1 MRETDSGLCYA
12 MKNYID
18 ESGRPHNILQIY
30 RYKYSP
36 LCIDSNL
43 TDEDEQYI
51 KHLGLIK
58 LSSNTYRPFRM
69 FDIAEFNQWA
79 MHNGLVFSNEVY
91 VYLDEHINEIG
102 GVAFEPDHKPRKTIK
117 KPEVV
122 LSSADLIDKIAS
134 NGYEVPDPEPYM
146 TRSKSASSRRNSD
159 CNSRSND
166 RNSSNDRGKTYSSRV
181 SHGSE
186 DGVTEQQSSK
196 YTGYNPRKKYTGSE
210 DETAGLW
217 YDFD

>member
-1 MRETDSGLCYA
+1 MREADTGLCYA

-36 LCIDSNL
+36 LCIDSRL

-117 KPEVV
+117 KPEIV

-146 TRSKSASSRRNSD
+146 TRNKSASSRRNSD
-159 CNSRSND
+159 CNSRSD
-166 RNSSNDRGKTYSSRV
+166 RNSSNDRGKTYNNRIG
-181 SHGSE
+181 HASE
-186 DGVTEQQSSK
+186 DAIIEQQSSG

>member
-58 LSSNTYRPFRM
+58 LSNNTYRPFRM
-69 FDIAEFNQWA
+69 FDIADFNQWA
-79 MHNGLVFSNEVY
+79 MHNGLIFSNEVY
-91 VYLDEHINEIG
+91 VYLDDHINEIG
-102 GVAFEPDHKPRKTIK
+102 GAAFEQDHKPRKTIK

-122 LSSADLIDKIAS
+122 LNSAALIDKIAS
-134 NGYEVPDPEPYM
+134 NGYEVSDPEPYM
-146 TRSKSASSRRNSD
+146 TRNKNRNSW
-159 CNSRSND
+159 NSTGS
-166 RNSSNDRGKTYSSRV
+166 RGKAYNNRV

-186 DGVTEQQSSK
+186 DDMIERQSSG
-196 YTGYNPRKKYTGSE
+196 YAGYNPRKKYTGSE

>member
-36 LCIDSNL
+36 LCIDSSL

-58 LSSNTYRPFRM
+58 LSNNTYRPFRM
-69 FDIAEFNQWA
+69 FDIADFNQWA
-79 MHNGLVFSNEVY
+79 MHNGLIFSNEVY
-91 VYLDEHINEIG
+91 VYLDDHINEIG
-102 GVAFEPDHKPRKTIK
+102 GIAFEPDHKPRKTIK
-117 KPEVV
+117 KPEIV
-122 LSSADLIDKIAS
+122 LNSAALIDKIAS
-134 NGYEVPDPEPYM
+134 NGYEVSDPEPYM
-146 TRSKSASSRRNSD
+146 TRNGNRNNGNGW
-159 CNSRSND
+159 NSNGS
-166 RNSSNDRGKTYSSRV
+166 RGKAYNNRV

-186 DGVTEQQSSK
+186 DDMIERNTG
-196 YTGYNPRKKYTGSE
+196 YNGYNPRKKYTGSE

>member
-1 MRETDSGLCYA
+1 
-12 MKNYID
+12 
-18 ESGRPHNILQIY
+18 
-30 RYKYSP
+30 
-36 LCIDSNL
+36 
-43 TDEDEQYI
+43 
-51 KHLGLIK
+51 
-58 LSSNTYRPFRM
+58 
-69 FDIAEFNQWA
+69 

-117 KPEVV
+117 KPEIV

-146 TRSKSASSRRNSD
+146 TRNKSASSRRNSD
-159 CNSRSND
+159 YNSR
-166 RNSSNDRGKTYSSRV
+166 SNDRGKTYSSRV

-186 DGVTEQQSSK
+186 DGITEQQSSG

>member
-43 TDEDEQYI
+43 TDADEQYI

-58 LSSNTYRPFRM
+58 LSNNTYRPFRV
-69 FDIAEFNQWA
+69 FDIADFNQWA
-79 MHNGLVFSNEVY
+79 MHNGLIFSNEVY
-91 VYLDEHINEIG
+91 VYLDDHINEIG
-102 GVAFEPDHKPRKTIK
+102 GVAFEQDHKPRKTIK

-122 LSSADLIDKIAS
+122 LNSAALIDKIAS
-134 NGYEVPDPEPYM
+134 NGYEVSDPEPYM
-146 TRSKSASSRRNSD
+146 TRNKSKNSW
-159 CNSRSND
+159 NSTGS
-166 RNSSNDRGKTYSSRV
+166 RGKAYNRV

-186 DGVTEQQSSK
+186 DDMIERQSSG
-196 YTGYNPRKKYTGSE
+196 YAGYNPRKKYTGSE

>member
-1 MRETDSGLCYA
+1 MREKDSGLCYA

-36 LCIDSNL
+36 LCIDSRL

-58 LSSNTYRPFRM
+58 ISSNTYRPFRM

-117 KPEVV
+117 KPEIV

-146 TRSKSASSRRNSD
+146 TRNKSASSRRNSD
-159 CNSRSND
+159 YNSR
-166 RNSSNDRGKTYSSRV
+166 SNDRGKTYSSRV

-186 DGVTEQQSSK
+186 DGITEQQSSG

>member
-18 ESGRPHNILQIY
+18 ESSRPHNILQIY

-69 FDIAEFNQWA
+69 FDIADFNQWA

-91 VYLDEHINEIG
+91 CYLDDHINELG
-102 GVAFEPDHKPRKTIK
+102 GIAFEPDHKPRKTIK
-117 KPEVV
+117 KPEIV
-122 LSSADLIDKIAS
+122 LNSAALIDKIAS
-134 NGYEVPDPEPYM
+134 NRYDVSDPEPYM
-146 TRSKSASSRRNSD
+146 TRNKAKTETRSSWN
-159 CNSRSND
+159 
-166 RNSSNDRGKTYSSRV
+166 KTYNSRV
-181 SHGSE
+181 SHRSE
-186 DGVTEQQSSK
+186 DDMAERN
-196 YTGYNPRKKYTGSE
+196 TGYNPRKKYTGSE

>member
-1 MRETDSGLCYA
+1 MRESDSGLCYA

-43 TDEDEQYI
+43 TDGDEQYI

-58 LSSNTYRPFRM
+58 LSNNTYRPFRM
-69 FDIAEFNQWA
+69 FNIADFNQWA

-91 VYLDEHINEIG
+91 CYLDDHINELG

-117 KPEVV
+117 KTEVV
-122 LSSADLIDKIAS
+122 LKSAELIDQIAS
-134 NGYEVPDPEPYM
+134 HGYEVSDPEPYM
-146 TRSKSASSRRNSD
+146 TRSKKKETTGSNLNRAY
-159 CNSRSND
+159 NSR
-166 RNSSNDRGKTYSSRV
+166 

-186 DGVTEQQSSK
+186 DDIPERQNNGYSGYS
-196 YTGYNPRKKYTGSE
+196 GYNPRKKYTGSE